1 MDLSVIKDLGLSG
14 EYVFILA
21 FIMLLLQVT
30 KYILDYVAKM
40 KKDGGASHD
49 DIMQLCLRILEKLEH
64 K

>member
-14 EYVFILA
+14 EYVFILV

-30 KYILDYVAKM
+30 KYILDYIAKAR
-40 KKDGGASHD
+40 KDGGASHD
-49 DIMQLCLRILEKLEH
+49 DIMHLCLKILEKLET

>member
-14 EYVFILA
+14 EYVFILV

-49 DIMQLCLRILEKLEH
+49 DIMQLCLRILDKLEH

>member
-1 MDLSVIKDLGLSG
+1 MEITMLKDLGLSG
-14 EYVFILA
+14 EYVFILV

-30 KYILDYVAKM
+30 KYILDYVAKV

-49 DIMQLCLRILEKLEH
+49 DIMHLCLKILEKLET

>member
-1 MDLSVIKDLGLSG
+1 MEITMLKELGLSG
-14 EYVFILA
+14 EYVFVLV

>member
-14 EYVFILA
+14 EYVFILV

-49 DIMQLCLRILEKLEH
+49 DIMQLCLRILEKLEN